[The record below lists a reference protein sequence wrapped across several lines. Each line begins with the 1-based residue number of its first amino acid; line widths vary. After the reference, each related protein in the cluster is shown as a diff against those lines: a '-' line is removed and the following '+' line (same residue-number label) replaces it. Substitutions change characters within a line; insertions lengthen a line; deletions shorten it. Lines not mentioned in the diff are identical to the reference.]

1 MSLLQGNLAEAN
13 SMKGRSERMPG
24 RSRTLLSVL
33 GDRHRDL
40 RDDDAGITLVDVLV
54 SMTIMTVVT
63 GLFTAGI
70 VQMYRMVN
78 GTDDR
83 SVAQSQVSV
92 ALLRL
97 DKDIRYAA
105 GVSQPYTVASNQYV
119 DFLLP
124 KAGSSTCVQLRVIA
138 ASKLLQRRT
147 WTWKANP
154 LGATPWVTL
163 ANNVTSATPFSYTAP
178 DSEISY
184 QRLTVDLR
192 VTTGPTG
199 KTVTK
204 NSKVTYTA
212 LNTTTKSVNN
222 DCIAGR

>member
-1 MSLLQGNLAEAN
+1 
-13 SMKGRSERMPG
+13 MPG
-24 RSRTLLSVL
+24 RSRTLTSVL
-33 GDRHRDL
+33 RDHHRDL
-40 RDDDAGITLVDVLV
+40 HSDDAGLTLIDVLV
-54 SMTIMTVVT
+54 SMTIMTVIT
-63 GLFTAGI
+63 ALFTAGI

-83 SVAQSQVSV
+83 AVAQSQVSV
-92 ALLRL
+92 ALLRI
-97 DKDIRYAA
+97 DKDVRYAS
-105 GVSQPYTVASNQYV
+105 GLSVPYTLSANQYV
-119 DFLLP
+119 DFLVP
-124 KAGSSTCVQLRVIA
+124 KAGSSTCVQLRVV
-138 ASKLLQRRT
+138 ASTKVLQRRT

-154 LGATPWVTL
+154 LGATPWVTI
-163 ANNVTSATPFSYTAP
+163 ASNVTSPTPFTYTGP
-178 DSEISY
+178 DTEISY
-184 QRLTVDLR
+184 QRLTVDLS

>member
-1 MSLLQGNLAEAN
+1 
-13 SMKGRSERMPG
+13 MPG

-33 GDRHRDL
+33 RDHHRDL
-40 RDDDAGITLVDVLV
+40 HDDDAGLTLVDVLV

-63 GLFTAGI
+63 ALFTAGI
-70 VQMYRMVN
+70 VQMFKMVN

-97 DKDIRYAA
+97 DKDIRYAS
-105 GVSQPYTVASNQYV
+105 GISVPYTLGFNQHV
-119 DFLLP
+119 DFLIP
-124 KAGSSTCVQLRVIA
+124 KAGSSTCVQLRVVA
-138 ASKLLQRRT
+138 ASRVLQRRT

-163 ANNVTSATPFSYTAP
+163 ATNVTSPTPFSYTAP

-199 KTVTK
+199 KTVTR

-212 LNTTTKSVNN
+212 LNTTTTSVND